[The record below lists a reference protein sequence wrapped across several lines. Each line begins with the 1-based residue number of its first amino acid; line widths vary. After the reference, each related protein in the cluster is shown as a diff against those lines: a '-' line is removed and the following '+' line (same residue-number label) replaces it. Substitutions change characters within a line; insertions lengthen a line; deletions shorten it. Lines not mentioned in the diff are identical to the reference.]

1 MLKKLKNIF
10 KRKKGQEK
18 VKGANLYEKFDR
30 VMEAITFAEAGGHE
44 HAREVMKLQEQER
57 AKILVVGHEDSF
69 SEPLAGYAVGLAERM
84 GYEIIALNA
93 TPIISNSPKLISPF
107 SEKIRQ
113 DFWDNA
119 AKGVQELQSK
129 AVVKGIPFKHMVKF
143 GEIDESIKEVHDEF
157 RGVDFVLR
165 EPEATVKGEE
175 GSKAIPV
182 YSITS

>member
-10 KRKKGQEK
+10 RRKKDRER
-18 VKGANLYEKFDR
+18 VKGANLSEKFDR

-44 HAREVMKLQEQER
+44 HAREVMKPEPG
-57 AKILVVGHEDSF
+57 KILVVGHEDSF
-69 SEPLAGYAVGLAERM
+69 SQPLVEYAVGLAERM
-84 GYEIIALNA
+84 GYEIIALNV
-93 TPIISNSPKLISPF
+93 TPIISNSPKLILPF

-129 AVVKGIPFKHMVKF
+129 AAVKGIPFKHMVKF
-143 GEIDESIKEVHDEF
+143 GEIDESIKEIHDEF

-175 GSKAIPV
+175 GGITIPV
-182 YSITS
+182 YSMDS